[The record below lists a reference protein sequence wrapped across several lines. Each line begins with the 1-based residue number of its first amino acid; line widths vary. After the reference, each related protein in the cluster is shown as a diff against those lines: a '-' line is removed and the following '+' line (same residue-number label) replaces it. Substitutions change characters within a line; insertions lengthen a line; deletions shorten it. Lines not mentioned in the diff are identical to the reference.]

1 MKRCSQCGT
10 KRDESEFYLDRG
22 KPRGIC
28 KPCIRSARSKH
39 YQEHREESIAAV
51 LRYGKTRN
59 GAAKRKAWLAARA
72 KTAKQIEYAKEWA
85 KTPKGQEA
93 RRGRV
98 NKFAKT
104 PKGDAANKRRHA
116 RRRSVLENIIATLT
130 ADQWSAILAKHDFCC
145 AYCGKPFSKE
155 LPATQDHVTPLSKG
169 GHHTAD
175 NVVPACKPC
184 NSGKRD
190 RLICPSS

>member
-1 MKRCSQCGT
+1 MKRCTRCEK

-39 YQEHREESIAAV
+39 YQEHREESIAAS
-51 LRYGKTRN
+51 LQYGKTRR

-72 KTAKQIEYAKEWA
+72 KTDKQIEYTREWA
-85 KTPKGQEA
+85 KTPKGQQA

-104 PKGDAANKRRHA
+104 PKGNAANKRRHA
-116 RRRSVLENIIATLT
+116 RRRSVLANVVATLT
-130 ADQWSAILAKHDFCC
+130 AEQWSTILADHNFRC
-145 AYCGKPFSKE
+145 AYCKKPFSKE
-155 LPATQDHVTPLSKG
+155 LPATQDHVTPLSKC

-184 NSGKRD
+184 NSRKKD
-190 RLICPSS
+190 RVL